1 MHDEHDTLETV
12 ATFTDLTRAQSA
24 RSALE
29 AAGIASALLDENTGS
44 IDWGLMPAMGGL
56 RLQVKSVDIA
66 QAQEVLA
73 ESGMQPD
80 DTAEG
85 TRFDLADPEEVE
97 HREAASR
104 RKRRVVLVSFL
115 ILLLPALL
123 AFVTMLLMGGP

>member
-1 MHDEHDTLETV
+1 MHDEHETLETV

-29 AAGIASALLDENTGS
+29 AAGVASALLDENTGS

-73 ESGMQPD
+73 ESGMQPG
-80 DTAEG
+80 DTGEG

-104 RKRRVVLVSFL
+104 RKRLVGLFSFL
-115 ILLLPALL
+115 LLLLPTLL
-123 AFVTMLLMGGP
+123 AFVVMWLRGH